1 MKRPVY
7 LVARS
12 AKRVVVIKC
21 VVAAWSA
28 RRENVAIKFGLVS
41 RGLYVA
47 EIATAITGSVAP
59 ARKDNLCVNVCFN
72 EAIDVV
78 NQLVCTCG
86 HTSVPARMA

>member
-7 LVARS
+7 LVAKS
-12 AKRVVVIKC
+12 VKRVVVIRC

-28 RRENVAIKFGLVS
+28 RRESVAIKSGLVS

-59 ARKDNLCVNVCFN
+59 AKKDNLCVNACFN
-72 EAIDVV
+72 EVIGVV
-78 NQLVCTCG
+78 NRLVCTCG
-86 HTSVPARMA
+86 HISVPALMV